1 MNHRGGSVGEIQERG
16 SDSRRARQEQHERAL
31 SAGRYLEPMER
42 AAEQYVARL
51 AWTLS
56 HLPPGYYVDAAEL
69 AAVSDVLELEEC
81 AKLCGCSNRALL
93 LREPQGTA

>member
-1 MNHRGGSVGEIQERG
+1 MERFRNGVPIHGERG
-16 SDSRRARQEQHERAL
+16 KSSTSARYRRADTWNRWNGLR
-31 SAGRYLEPMER
+31 
-42 AAEQYVARL
+42 EQYGARL